1 MEDIIKEAL
10 REEET
15 VLWQSKPEAFETLD
29 KTNKKRFWVT
39 LCICT
44 VVFIAIMA
52 LSLFN
57 GKTEVKPSV
66 VVILFVLCAFAPLRR
81 ILDANQIRKL
91 RYVVTNQRMLVVSG
105 DVKGVALERVK
116 QAVLRTDA
124 DGHLS
129 LLAGAE
135 GVKKRQSYWRD
146 LALIGQPGASSDDEP
161 IDTFG
166 FYAVEDKKGLER
178 VLKQVL
184 PALF

>member
-1 MEDIIKEAL
+1 MEDIVKEAL
-10 REEET
+10 REEES
-15 VLWQSKPEAFETLD
+15 VLWQSRPETFETLD
-29 KTNKKRFWVT
+29 KTNKKRFWIT
-39 LCICT
+39 LCICAA
-44 VVFIAIMA
+44 VFAVLA
-52 LSLFN
+52 VLYLFN
-57 GKTEVKPSV
+57 GKAEPKASV
-66 VVILFVLCAFAPLRR
+66 VVILFVLCAFAPVRR

-91 RYVVTNQRMLVVSG
+91 RYIVTNQRLLVVSG
-105 DVKGVALERVK
+105 EVKGVALSRVK

-129 LLAGAE
+129 LLAGVE

-146 LALIGQPGASSDDEP
+146 LALIGQPGSSSDDEP

-184 PALF
+184 PELF

>member
-1 MEDIIKEAL
+1 MEDIVKEAL
-10 REEET
+10 REDET
-15 VLWQSKPEAFETLD
+15 ILWQSKPEAFETLD

-39 LCICT
+39 LCICAAAFA
-44 VVFIAIMA
+44 VLAV
-52 LSLFN
+52 LYLFN
-57 GKTEVKPSV
+57 GKTEPKPSV
-66 VVILFVLCAFAPLRR
+66 VVILLVLCGFAPVRR
-81 ILDANQIRKL
+81 NLDANQIRKL
-91 RYVVTNQRMLVVSG
+91 RYIVTNERLLVVSG
-105 DVKGVALERVK
+105 DVKGVELSRVK

-129 LLAGAE
+129 LLAGTD

-146 LALIGQPGASSDDEP
+146 LALIGQPGSSSDEEA